1 MPFSLCFWGKDAT
14 ACLMSYQTRSALT
27 AFSTAMTTFC
37 RMEQSQRRT
46 LIESLPYSAYQVILS
61 QRVLN
66 QNVEETGLSIAS
78 CYGPIPKGEFIK
90 TLKSVSLALMKPIYR
105 DLQDPQLV
113 EQRHELTGRLIDAIT
128 ELEFPAGYPADVRL
142 LRAVGET
149 DPQKFAQI
157 VQPLALA
164 YLQWEMA
171 ERLAAKCVTEVPP
184 EHNFS
189 NDPDL
194 GSLNYVFSQ
203 VAGEQQDVLLYL
215 GTALDM
221 TGLDYE
227 DPRLLAPL
235 FPSMAVK

>member
-1 MPFSLCFWGKDAT
+1 
-14 ACLMSYQTRSALT
+14 MSYQARSALT
-27 AFSTAMTTFC
+27 DFSTAMTTFC

-46 LIESLPYSAYQVILS
+46 LIESLPYSAYQAILS

-78 CYGPIPKGEFIK
+78 CYGTIPKGEFIK

-105 DLQDPQLV
+105 DLQDPLLV

-128 ELEFPAGYPADVRL
+128 ELEFSARYPADARL
-142 LRAVGET
+142 LQAVGET

-164 YLQWEMA
+164 YLQGELA
-171 ERLAAKCVTEVPP
+171 ERLAVKGVTEIPSV
-184 EHNFS
+184 HNFS
-189 NDPDL
+189 SDPDL

-203 VAGEQQDVLLYL
+203 AVGEQQDVFPYL
-215 GTALDM
+215 GIALDM
-221 TGLDYE
+221 TGCAYE
-227 DPRLLAPL
+227 DPKLLAPL
-235 FPSMAVK
+235 MGHCSLSHPA

>member
-1 MPFSLCFWGKDAT
+1 
-14 ACLMSYQTRSALT
+14 MSYQARSALT
-27 AFSTAMTTFC
+27 EFSTAMTTFC

-46 LIESLPYSAYQVILS
+46 LIESLPYSAYQAILS

-78 CYGPIPKGEFIK
+78 CYGTIPKGEFIK

-105 DLQDPQLV
+105 DLQDPLLV

-128 ELEFPAGYPADVRL
+128 ELEFSARYPADARL
-142 LRAVGET
+142 LQAVGET

-171 ERLAAKCVTEVPP
+171 ERLAAKGVIEIPSV
-184 EHNFS
+184 HNFS

-203 VAGEQQDVLLYL
+203 AVGEQQDVFPYL
-215 GTALDM
+215 GIALDM
-221 TGLDYE
+221 TGCDYE
-227 DPRLLAPL
+227 DPKLLAPL
-235 FPSMAVK
+235 FSHMTIK